1 MRPMPR
7 RLLAYLVAAMLVNC
21 AALAILGP
29 ALAAEPVFPLGLRI
43 GLEPPGDLKP
53 STHFSGFEDIDR
65 KVAVTILDLPA
76 GAYAELERAANAKE
90 QSGLTDV
97 KRENFSFRSGTGLLV
112 TGRAQIKD
120 VTLHKWLLLATAA
133 ADKDLTVLINVEVPE
148 TALSVYSD
156 AVIRK
161 ALASVTFR
169 PMPIQ
174 EQLGLLPFKV
184 GQLAGFRVMKVLAAG
199 GVILTDGPGDDLS
212 KQPYVIVSIGRGSPE
227 QPDDRARFARDALM
241 ASPLRDLRIQSAD
254 TMRIGGMPGFEI
266 RAQADGLNGEPIM
279 VAQWLRFNGAS
290 FLRIIGVGRK
300 TDWDTLFT
308 RFRAVR
314 DGVEMR

>member
-90 QSGLTDV
+90 QTGLTDV

-227 QPDDRARFARDALM
+227 RPDDRARFARDALM

-300 TDWDTLFT
+300 TDWDALFT